1 MLKFV
6 QEKAIPN
13 LVLDNKR
20 KENDSMFNLE
30 NLKKA
35 EDKYRSLW
43 AEGIT
48 NEMIQKLSSDLG
60 VELPKS
66 YIKFLKEYG
75 EGGITFYIFGIED
88 ESYSSAYEETIL
100 LREEKNIDKSWIVIQ
115 HIRSNWEEY
124 LICLDTS
131 RMENGECPVIKY
143 DLEDEEAEDFK
154 ENFYEFFNYKVEV
167 VLNS

>member
-1 MLKFV
+1 
-6 QEKAIPN
+6 
-13 LVLDNKR
+13 
-20 KENDSMFNLE
+20 MFNLE

-43 AEGIT
+43 SKGIT
-48 NEMIQKLSSDLG
+48 DELVQKLSSDLE
-60 VELPKS
+60 VKLPKS
-66 YIKFLKEYG
+66 YIEFLKTYG
-75 EGGITFYIFGIED
+75 DGGINFYILGIED
-88 ESYSSAYEETIL
+88 ENYSGAYKKTIIF
-100 LREEKNIDKSWIVIQ
+100 RQQKNIDRSWVVIQ
-115 HIRSNWEEY
+115 YRRSNWEEY

-154 ENFYEFFNYKVEV
+154 ENFYEFFNYKVEE